1 QLALAVAVQGPAA
14 RTMSES
20 LPPAGPSSRVVVAS
34 PTSKAPMSTSAPPA
48 RGNPAP
54 RWSVVRLYGL
64 WVVSRPA
71 SKAGLSA
78 GRGTGGVGPPLLAR
92 GPRPKSAVVVVVL
105 TPVGRPLL
113 PVSRLLLPV
122 TVLLLLTTSRP
133 PLLLAK
139 IVLTKVAW
147 APAAVPTPEACRP
160 PMP

>member
-1 QLALAVAVQGPAA
+1 KVLPAIVSVPVRVAPGLASKVKVARPPPVPLAEVRNQLALAVAVQGPAA

-20 LPPAGPSSRVVVAS
+20 LPPAGASSRVGVAS

-78 GRGTGGVGPPLLAR
+78 GRAMVGVGPPLLAR

-113 PVSRLLLPV
+113 PVSRLLLP
-122 TVLLLLTTSRP
+122 
-133 PLLLAK
+133 
-139 IVLTKVAW
+139 
-147 APAAVPTPEACRP
+147 
-160 PMP
+160 